1 MNEVVERGASS
12 PPMLVYLFYHYAEY
26 GPEEIKATLD
36 VSRLVEVLSSY
47 KDKYNME
54 KKIVALEQLI
64 SDGIEADQCY
74 GLSGWGWGG
83 FCLDCRCYQPRL
95 R

>member
-83 FCLDCRCYQPRL
+83 FCLEVVTL
-95 R
+95 S